1 MTLAYQLP
9 AFEGA
14 LARLVGNREAIMA
27 HPIDLHVGKRLRQ
40 RRRLLGLTQQKLAEA
55 VDIRF
60 QQIQKYES
68 GANRIS
74 ASRLWSLAQALDIPV
89 SFFFEGVETTG
100 VHDGHAPGMN
110 GHSTAKAPG
119 AAPADAFQNKDTID
133 LVRAFYNLNDEPRRR
148 LLDLAKA
155 MSGEV

>member
-1 MTLAYQLP
+1 
-9 AFEGA
+9 
-14 LARLVGNREAIMA
+14 MA

-74 ASRLWSLAQALDIPV
+74 ASRLWALAQALDVPV
-89 SFFFEGVETTG
+89 AYFFEGVEADPTSD
-100 VHDGHAPGMN
+100 VHAPGMN
-110 GHSTAKAPG
+110 GHAK
-119 AAPADAFQNKDTID
+119 APADAFQNKDAID

-155 MSGEV
+155 LSGDQ